1 MRKENKSVI
10 KPNDSNPTTEDGGT
24 HSIGRVLKKY
34 RKAAHLTQAQL
45 ADQMKTHKN
54 TIFAWE
60 NDIQMPSLEKAMELC
75 LILHMP
81 IQELCGVYE
90 GGDSAALS
98 DPLERRLRNSYEA
111 LSGNYRLMLV
121 NIAESMNRQQ
131 EDEKTRMLEEDVSFF
146 EHSVT
151 KAAAGTGCAYGD
163 IPVDYRFIRFNSRY
177 KNADAVITVDGHSM
191 EPKYQD
197 GDMVYVKY
205 TSDVPD
211 GCDVICQSN
220 DGQLIKRKQ
229 GGVCISLNPDP
240 QYVLHKSEDDH
251 VTVIG
256 QVLGIVNPTDIMDKS
271 LYPELEEVHYREVR
285 NFNRKHHNELYDN
298 GDYLP

>member
-1 MRKENKSVI
+1 MSAENTAIRDDLQNTQKV
-10 KPNDSNPTTEDGGT
+10 NTH
-24 HSIGRVLKKY
+24 HSIGSVLKKY

-45 ADQMKTHKN
+45 ADKMSTHKN

-60 NDIQMPSLEKAMELC
+60 NDIQMPSLEKTMELC

-81 IQELCGVYE
+81 IQELCGIYE
-90 GGDSAALS
+90 GGPSAALS
-98 DPLERRLRNSYEA
+98 DPLERKLRDSYEA
-111 LSGNYRLMLV
+111 LSDTYKRMLV
-121 NIAESMNRQQ
+121 SIAESMTRRQQ
-131 EDEKTRMLEEDVSFF
+131 DERTRVLREDVSFF

-163 IPVDYRFIRFNSRY
+163 IPVDYCFVRSNPRY

-191 EPKYQD
+191 EPRYQD

-205 TSDVPD
+205 TKDVPD

-220 DGQLIKRKQ
+220 DGQLIKRRQ
-229 GGVCISLNPDP
+229 GDICVSLNPDP

-251 VTVIG
+251 VTIIG
-256 QVLGIVNPTDIMDKS
+256 QVLGIVNPADVIDKS
-271 LYPELEEVHYREVR
+271 LYPELEEAHDRDLR
-285 NFNRKHHNELYDN
+285 NFYRKHPVNI
-298 GDYLP
+298 

>member
-1 MRKENKSVI
+1 MDLRSDEVLKK
-10 KPNDSNPTTEDGGT
+10 GT
-24 HSIGRVLKKY
+24 NIHNERQDDTSHSIGQVLKKY
-34 RKAAHLTQAQL
+34 RKAAGLTQAQL
-45 ADQMKTHKN
+45 ADKMNTHKN

-60 NDIQMPSLEKAMELC
+60 NDVQMPSLEKTMELC

-81 IQELCGVYE
+81 IQELCGIYE
-90 GGDSAALS
+90 GGESS
-98 DPLERRLRNSYEA
+98 SIPDPLERRLHNSYES
-111 LSGNYRLMLV
+111 LSDNYKLMLIS
-121 NIAESMNRQQ
+121 IAESMTRQQ
-131 EDEKTRMLEEDVSFF
+131 ADERDRMLEQDVSFF

-163 IPVDYRFIRFNSRY
+163 IPVDYCFIRTNPRY

-191 EPKYQD
+191 EPRYQD

-205 TSDVPD
+205 TNDVPD

-229 GGVCISLNPDP
+229 GDICVSLNPDP

-251 VTVIG
+251 VAIIG
-256 QVLGIVNPTDIMDKS
+256 QVLGIVNPADIIDES
-271 LYPELEEVHYREVR
+271 LYPELENVHSKDLR
-285 NFNRKHHNELYDN
+285 NFNKRHHMDN
-298 GDYLP
+298 